1 MISLLNILNFLSI
14 FLSVVFQI
22 LLIRSFGA
30 TLQTDAYYLA
40 IGITYFVNALF
51 IGVTTDLFIPVYNE
65 IKIKS
70 KEESLKFTGA
80 VFLFILF
87 IGSFL
92 AVIVYL
98 LAPILVKIFATGFTD
113 QKVIFSASLIKI
125 LSVTIVFTSLN
136 ALMLSALNANLF
148 MKTTY
153 ATALTTPVLNNIA
166 LIFFT
171 KTYGLNAL
179 ILSIVIG
186 SILNFLLLFFYHFK
200 KIGWAF
206 SNPRGNPDI
215 IYLIRKNFVIRF
227 AHFIHALKAP
237 LTTNVLSYFPSG
249 YLTLFSYTDKI
260 LNILFRITNS
270 PMLNILFV
278 KASNFLITNKLGEIK
293 TVLKS
298 TLKSN
303 FLLFICV
310 LMPTIILFKKIFG
323 IVFVNRLSS
332 FEINIMYSVFL
343 CLIPY
348 YLTLSLELPFTNIT
362 IAMKKGSKVA
372 AISLVSILLYTL
384 FLLIGMNFLTIYAI
398 PISMSCAQ
406 IYNIISYTKFV
417 ENRLKLFDKELVK
430 TIVLYVILG
439 ISLVSLNFFLRN
451 NFFIQLYSNF
461 LVICLCLLFVG
472 RDVISVFRLVTHKG
486 EIK

>member
-1 MISLLNILNFLSI
+1 
-14 FLSVVFQI
+14 
-22 LLIRSFGA
+22 
-30 TLQTDAYYLA
+30 
-40 IGITYFVNALF
+40 
-51 IGVTTDLFIPVYNE
+51 
-65 IKIKS
+65 
-70 KEESLKFTGA
+70 
-80 VFLFILF
+80 
-87 IGSFL
+87 
-92 AVIVYL
+92 
-98 LAPILVKIFATGFTD
+98 
-113 QKVIFSASLIKI
+113 
-125 LSVTIVFTSLN
+125 
-136 ALMLSALNANLF
+136 
-148 MKTTY
+148 
-153 ATALTTPVLNNIA
+153 
-166 LIFFT
+166 
-171 KTYGLNAL
+171 
-179 ILSIVIG
+179 
-186 SILNFLLLFFYHFK
+186 
-200 KIGWAF
+200 
-206 SNPRGNPDI
+206 
-215 IYLIRKNFVIRF
+215 
-227 AHFIHALKAP
+227 
-237 LTTNVLSYFPSG
+237 
-249 YLTLFSYTDKI
+249 
-260 LNILFRITNS
+260 
-270 PMLNILFV
+270 
-278 KASNFLITNKLGEIK
+278 
-293 TVLKS
+293 
-298 TLKSN
+298 
-303 FLLFICV
+303 
-310 LMPTIILFKKIFG
+310 MPTIILFKKIFG

>member
-1 MISLLNILNFLSI
+1 L
-14 FLSVVFQI
+14 
-22 LLIRSFGA
+22 
-30 TLQTDAYYLA
+30 T
-40 IGITYFVNALF
+40 IGITQFINALF
-51 IGVTTDLFIPVYNE
+51 LGFTTDLFIPIYNE
-65 IKIKS
+65 VKIKG

-80 VFLFILF
+80 VFLLILF

-92 AVIVYL
+92 AIIVYL
-98 LAPILVKIFATGFTD
+98 IAPILVKIFATGFTD
-113 QKVIFSASLIKI
+113 EKIIFSANLIKI
-125 LSVTIVFTSLN
+125 LSVTIVFSSLN
-136 ALMLSALNANLF
+136 GLMLSALNANLF

-153 ATALTTPVLNNIA
+153 AAALTTPALNNIA

-186 SILNFLLLFFYHFK
+186 SVLNFLLLFFYHFK
-200 KIGWAF
+200 KIGWEF
-206 SNPRGNPDI
+206 SNPYGNPDI
-215 IYLIRKNFVIRF
+215 IYLIKKNFVIRA
-227 AHFIHALKAP
+227 AHFINSLKAP

-278 KASNFLITNKLGEIK
+278 KASNFLVTNKLGEIK

-303 FLLFICV
+303 FLIFICV

-323 IVFVNRLSS
+323 IVFVSRLSS
-332 FEINIMYSVFL
+332 VEINIMYSLFL
-343 CLIPY
+343 CLIPF

-362 IAMKKGSKVA
+362 IAMKKGSKIA
-372 AISLVSILLYTL
+372 KISVVSILLYTL
-384 FLLIGMNFLTIYAI
+384 FLLIGMKFLKIYTI

-406 IYNIISYTKFV
+406 IYNTISYTKFV

-430 TIVLYVILG
+430 TIALYVIFG
-439 ISLVSLNFFLRN
+439 ISLVSLNFFLKN
-451 NFFIQLYSNF
+451 NFIVQLYSNF
-461 LVICLCLLFVG
+461 LVICLWLFFVG
-472 RDVISVFRLVTHKG
+472 RDVISIFRLVTQRG